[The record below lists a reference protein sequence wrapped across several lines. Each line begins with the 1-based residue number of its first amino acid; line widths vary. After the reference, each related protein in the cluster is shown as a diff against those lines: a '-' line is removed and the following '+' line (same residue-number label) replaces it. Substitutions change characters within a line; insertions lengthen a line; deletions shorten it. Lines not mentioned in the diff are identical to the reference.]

1 MAIATDRKLES
12 QIYAGLWLTG
22 VILVV
27 LDIVRARSYTDLP
40 VFDVET
46 GVRLLL
52 AVIPFA
58 ALFAVNNC
66 LLIPRLLKQGRY
78 DTYFIK
84 AALTV
89 LAVWVWQALQFY
101 GIQLFTG
108 NPEHP
113 EPPQGVPQP
122 LMPLPLFLDVIY
134 DILIVGI
141 NLAVSLMF
149 QHFDDRL
156 EQERLKKENAE
167 NQLTY
172 LKAQINPHFYMNM
185 LNNIHGMIEIDPERA
200 QLMVIDMSQL
210 MRYMLYESSRQEI
223 PLSDEIR
230 FLRNYMGLM
239 RQRFPENKVSVTS
252 EFPSDSD
259 ILGVSLPPLLFLV
272 FIENAFKHGVSYQ
285 EASFVAVRIE
295 VSDGSVIFNCMNSNH
310 AGISENRD
318 VKGIGLRNIRQRLTL
333 IYGDNATLYQNETES
348 TYTVTLTIPANAL
361 ENNHNR

>member
-108 NPEHP
+108 NPEHQ

-134 DILIVGI
+134 DILIGGI

-185 LNNIHGMIEIDPERA
+185 LNNIHGMIEIDTSKA
-200 QLMVIDMSQL
+200 QDMLIDMSGL
-210 MRYMLYESSRQEI
+210 MRYTLYESSRKKIE
-223 PLSDEIR
+223 LSAEVKFVRTYID
-230 FLRNYMGLM
+230 LM
-239 RQRFPENKVSVTS
+239 RLRYPENAVSISTQL
-252 EFPSDSD
+252 PTAKDSAG
-259 ILGVSLPPLLFLV
+259 IYIAPLLFIV
-272 FIENAFKHGVSYQ
+272 FIENAFKHGVSYNA
-285 EASFVAVRIE
+285 ASFI
-295 VSDGSVIFNCMNSNH
+295 SINITLDGKHLCFSCLNSKH
-310 AGISENRD
+310 TSGTSGKHE
-318 VKGIGLRNIRQRLTL
+318 GIGLENVRQRMDIIYGNGYRLDINDSENLYSVNLTL
-333 IYGDNATLYQNETES
+333 PYETE
-348 TYTVTLTIPANAL
+348 NAC
-361 ENNHNR
+361 N

>member
-185 LNNIHGMIEIDPERA
+185 LNNIHGMIEIDAEKA
-200 QLMVIDMSQL
+200 QEMVIDMSNL
-210 MRYMLYESSRQEI
+210 MRYMLYDSSNDRIALSSEI
-223 PLSDEIR
+223 A
-230 FLRNYMGLM
+230 FLKNYLRLM
-239 RQRFPENKVSVTS
+239 RQRYPEDRVKITVD
-252 EFPSDSD
+252 FPSESAVS
-259 ILGVSLPPLLFLV
+259 GVMIPPLLFLV
-272 FIENAFKHGVSYQ
+272 FIENSFKHGISYRDD
-285 EASFVAVRIE
+285 SFVSVRIE
-295 VSDGSVIFNCMNSNH
+295 VQDNRVIFTCLNSVHPSADNH
-310 AGISENRD
+310 GHD
-318 VKGIGLRNIRQRLTL
+318 HGIGLKNIRERLRL
-333 IYGDNATLYQNETES
+333 IYGDKARCDIRTTAS
-348 TYTVTLTIPANAL
+348 TYLVNLSIPTHETADP
-361 ENNHNR
+361 HN